1 MVRGQSHHVTIF
13 VAAVCIAG
21 MGCGAR
27 NSVSPSSEAAQPQVA
42 VVPAD
47 VTTAALVAPLRES
60 TEANAVQLGRA
71 AAEGNAVTREIDWV
85 SRNQAVASGE
95 VHAGQY
101 VVAYLITPADDYY
114 DMEAAQSD
122 LPAHHTTV
130 LPGSAH
136 VGVVVR
142 DAADGRLVPG
152 LNVSVTLRAD
162 RGTGTGGTRSASLP
176 YGWHPVLNRY
186 GENVVLP
193 SNSFALSVRISMPR
207 YARHDSVNGKRFGED
222 VVASFAHVSVPPESL
237 AVASERLARGDAGG
251 GAVLARSEGS
261 ASDRSLTELLRS
273 AGVSGSQAR
282 SGDYRVTVLVQRPRG
297 LWQVRGGGLRYMD
310 PDSSAG
316 PAAHIDVVVQEA
328 ASGRFVQ
335 DLQLRAT
342 ILDSRRRETGS
353 YTLPMMWHP
362 WMNHYGLTVPVP
374 ASGRYSIRVRA
385 AAPAFRRY
393 GSGAAKQFNRA
404 LDVTVHG
411 VRLQPLLDD

>member
-1 MVRGQSHHVTIF
+1 MT
-13 VAAVCIAG
+13 AVCIAG

-47 VTTAALVAPLRES
+47 VTTAALVAPVRES
-60 TEANAVQLGRA
+60 VEADAVQLGRA
-71 AAEGNAVTREIDWV
+71 AAEGNAVTREIEWV
-85 SRNQAVASGE
+85 RRNHAVASGE
-95 VHAGQY
+95 VRAGQY

-114 DMEAAQSD
+114 DLEAAQSD

-142 DAADGRLVPG
+142 DAADGRVVPG
-152 LNVSVTLRAD
+152 LDVSATLRAA
-162 RGTGTGGTRSASLP
+162 RGTGTAAGGTRSAVLP

-222 VVASFAHVSVPPESL
+222 VIASFARVSVPPESL

-251 GAVLARSEGS
+251 GAALARSEGG

-297 LWQVRGGGLRYMD
+297 LWQVRDGGLRYVD
-310 PDSSAG
+310 PDGNAG

-335 DLQLRAT
+335 DLKLRAT
-342 ILDSRRRETGS
+342 ILDSRRKKTGS

-362 WMNHYGLTVPVP
+362 WMNHYGLTVSVP

-385 AAPAFRRY
+385 VAPAFRRY
-393 GSGAAKQFNRA
+393 GGGAAKQFNRP